1 MLDCPSCVGSRQI
14 INGGT
19 CCCCCCRSRAP
30 TNNNNVVG
38 GSWDAQWRG
47 IHAVSCRVLVWEDS
61 PAWGRQRQIELF
73 YAAEI
78 GAANDMYTLLLLVK
92 TLANVERLANLLT
105 ISSL

>member
-1 MLDCPSCVGSRQI
+1 MSVLLVLGPDRLL
-14 INGGT
+14 T
-19 CCCCCCRSRAP
+19 E
-30 TNNNNVVG
+30 
-38 GSWDAQWRG
+38 
-47 IHAVSCRVLVWEDS
+47 VLVVVVVVVALPPTTIMLSGVLGMRNGAASTPFLVES
-61 PAWGRQRQIELF
+61 LCGRTLQLGGRQRQIELF